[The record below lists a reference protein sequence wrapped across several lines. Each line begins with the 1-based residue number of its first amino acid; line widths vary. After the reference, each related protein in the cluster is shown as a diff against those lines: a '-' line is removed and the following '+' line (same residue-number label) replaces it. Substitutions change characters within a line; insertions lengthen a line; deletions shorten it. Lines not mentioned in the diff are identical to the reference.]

1 MPDYD
6 VKVKEGLN
14 SHFRM
19 LTGKGRC
26 LPEQLCRQKKV
37 ALKQIYIRATGTEQ
51 GQGNGLQ

>member
-1 MPDYD
+1 MPDYG

-26 LPEQLCRQKKV
+26 LPEQLCRQEKV

-51 GQGNGLQ
+51 GQGNGLR

>member
-1 MPDYD
+1 MPDYG
-6 VKVKEGLN
+6 VKVKEEQN

-37 ALKQIYIRATGTEQ
+37 ALKQICIRATGIEQ
-51 GQGNGLQ
+51 GQRNGLR